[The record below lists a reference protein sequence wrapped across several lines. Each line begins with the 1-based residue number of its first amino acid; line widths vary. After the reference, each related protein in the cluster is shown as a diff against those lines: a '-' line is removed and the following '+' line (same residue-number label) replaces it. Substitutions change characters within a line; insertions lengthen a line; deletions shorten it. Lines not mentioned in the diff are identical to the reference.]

1 MGMGKCI
8 AETLAAEGA
17 FVAVTDLI
25 EELAKQVAESIRK
38 NGDKAEAWKLD
49 VADRAEI
56 KKVIK
61 QIFDYCVGSFVKV
74 PINL

>member
-1 MGMGKCI
+1 MDMGKCI

-17 FVAVTDLI
+17 FLAVTDLI

-38 NGDKAEAWKLD
+38 NGGKAEAWKLD

-61 QIFDYCVGSFVKV
+61 QIFD
-74 PINL
+74 